1 MPEALRRA
9 LESGG
14 AASSDHD
21 LNPEIVLPP
30 DRRLRAAAVLV
41 PVWQR
46 EGGARVIL
54 TKREAFTVPLAHL
67 LDLSRYRVEQRLW
80 RGGWRRYYVV
90 PYGPYYIWGATARIL
105 HGLARRM
112 QG

>member
-14 AASSDHD
+14 GASSDHD

-54 TKREAFTVPLAHL
+54 T
-67 LDLSRYRVEQRLW
+67 
-80 RGGWRRYYVV
+80 
-90 PYGPYYIWGATARIL
+90 
-105 HGLARRM
+105 
-112 QG
+112 